1 MRLHFVEQIVEKL
14 KELGV
19 FKWLIFERLY
29 EK

>member
-19 FKWLIFERLY
+19 FKLADF
-29 EK
+29 